1 MSITSLSV
9 ISNAADVTIAFSL
22 ISTGVVLLVSHPI
35 CTSSDWNSN
44 VFDPPVE
51 FTLDTVKYAVTL
63 SFSAFLLK
71 YKYECH
77 IPFGIIVT
85 PG

>member
-44 VFDPPVE
+44 VFDPPV
-51 FTLDTVKYAVTL
+51 
-63 SFSAFLLK
+63 
-71 YKYECH
+71 
-77 IPFGIIVT
+77 
-85 PG
+85 